1 MCVNPGLSNPSG
13 ITQIEN
19 GCGETGRISGGGEK
33 ENKREVKSQRRKEEN
48 QVKTEN

>member
-1 MCVNPGLSNPSG
+1 MCVNPGLSNPSY

-33 ENKREVKSQRRKEEN
+33 GEGKQAGGEIPS
-48 QVKTEN
+48 